1 MSVKIFM
8 VMILRKKKEEKK
20 MSKLASSS
28 TDLGVVWPPLPLG
41 LFVVCLFL
49 LLIRLLFRLVFL
61 IIQFLSFHLLS

>member
-49 LLIRLLFRLVFL
+49 LIRLLFRLLLL
-61 IIQFLSFHLLS
+61 IIPFLSFHLLS